1 MDGLDKK
8 VYMAMIVIAG
18 TALSTG
24 IVLLAYAVS
33 VFMQ

>member
-1 MDGLDKK
+1 MEGLDKK
-8 VYMAMIVIAG
+8 AYMVLIVIAG

-33 VFMQ
+33 VFMR

>member
-8 VYMAMIVIAG
+8 VYMVMIVIAG